1 MARREINFAI
11 ALGAS
16 VALHGVFL
24 TTTAR
29 IWRPWLSVAPRQAP
43 APEVTVALQDPDLKK
58 LLAQTP
64 DEFKMGEASGHGI
77 GSNSSKGDRLLSARE
92 ADEDQALL
100 SRDPGSAGRLINQQ
114 LIDAPPGE
122 NGSGGQEGGRTSEQ
136 AAAGAV
142 PIAPPAAPAVVEV
155 APFTPPPAVKIDAP
169 KDRDATVAADVNAAI
184 DPPKVVALLT
194 PAVLKEPAP
203 AVASSN
209 AAQAVRPRTG
219 DGRAPGVDLRQADPA
234 QKSDSESD
242 PFARIGSLTFHDGIL
257 EVQKGRKVKT
267 TRPRVLLPGEI
278 DLATRGGAT
287 VVLNITID
295 ATGKV
300 TSAQVQESSGSNDID
315 QPCRVAVYDWWF
327 EPSRDK
333 QGHPIADVLTFTIRF
348 I

>member
-1 MARREINFAI
+1 MARRELNFAL

-16 VALHGVFL
+16 VALHGVL
-24 TTTAR
+24 LSATAPL
-29 IWRPWLSVAPRQAP
+29 WGPWLISAPKHKP
-43 APEVTVALQDPDLKK
+43 ADEVTVALQDPDLKNPP
-58 LLAQTP
+58 QTP
-64 DEFKMGEASGHGI
+64 EEFKMGEASGHGV
-77 GSNSSKGDRLLSARE
+77 GSNSSKGDQLLSARE

-100 SRDPGSAGRLINQQ
+100 SRDPGSAGRLAHPRI
-114 LIDAPPGE
+114 IDGPPGE
-122 NGSGGQEGGRTSEQ
+122 NGRGGQEGGSIAQ
-136 AAAGAV
+136 QSAAGAT

-155 APFTPPPAVKIDAP
+155 VPMPPPAVKIDAQKNP
-169 KDRDATVAADVNAAI
+169 DATVAANADAPV
-184 DPPKVVALLT
+184 DPPKVAAIIT
-194 PAVLKEPAP
+194 PATPKESAP

-209 AAQAVRPRTG
+209 AAQPVRPRTG

-242 PFARIGSLTFHDGIL
+242 PFARIGSLVFHDGIL

-267 TRPRVLLPGEI
+267 TRPRVLLPGEV

-287 VVLNITID
+287 VVLNIAID
-295 ATGKV
+295 SSGKV
-300 TSAQVQESSGSNDID
+300 TSAQVLHSSGSNDID

-333 QGHPIADVLTFTIRF
+333 QGHPVADVLTFTIKF